1 MDITPNLKR
10 LNFLKSDF
18 LTLHLPASIIFFTFL
33 YFIIPT
39 FYNYDKASIKNT
51 ICKNNN
57 IKCSIVGDIN
67 YRFYPTPRL
76 IIKELSVYGFNKKTP
91 ILSVEKT
98 SIKLSV
104 KNLLAKEKH
113 KLKEVELKNFQ
124 INLDSKNFNKYK
136 IFLNKEI
143 DFIPVNFKKGEIVFY
158 QANNYVTS
166 ITQTNINTKFD
177 NGLAEAELKGK
188 FLNDSIYINLN
199 RINID
204 NKIST
209 DLILKMSNLNFLTK
223 TNFSSFKKEKNKI
236 NGNFLIKT
244 VRF

>member
-1 MDITPNLKR
+1 MKYLNFKRYKFSTAKKAFNMLRYNFLQFSKTIHSKRYYFQKIYKNVVNRRFNIIKVTKKFYFLLLDITPNLKR

-104 KNLLAKEKH
+104 KN
-113 KLKEVELKNFQ
+113 
-124 INLDSKNFNKYK
+124 
-136 IFLNKEI
+136 
-143 DFIPVNFKKGEIVFY
+143 
-158 QANNYVTS
+158 
-166 ITQTNINTKFD
+166 
-177 NGLAEAELKGK
+177 
-188 FLNDSIYINLN
+188 
-199 RINID
+199 
-204 NKIST
+204 
-209 DLILKMSNLNFLTK
+209 
-223 TNFSSFKKEKNKI
+223 
-236 NGNFLIKT
+236 
-244 VRF
+244 